1 MSIIISSHVL
11 HMSGRMSAAVRTAA
25 DGFADNDHMSIEL
38 AALVAEP
45 TSQTVMR
52 LTYWQGENGPT

>member
-1 MSIIISSHVL
+1 
-11 HMSGRMSAAVRTAA
+11 MSAAVRTAA